1 MRFCFLFCV
10 FCLIVPMSLSQQPG
24 PPGEKGD
31 RGFPGPPG
39 VPGTPGAIGLKGE
52 TGRPGFPGP
61 PGVEGRDGAPG
72 ISPQSKESFSK
83 ELKNRAK
90 KIWRKRRAIKNT
102 LAIFYNFFTANED
115 FLISFW
121 IQGVLEFRDKKEI
134 LVRLDQGGHLEW
146 LDHLDH
152 LDHLDP
158 SPCVDEDVERLMKI
172 TAKLDLALTFDFVR
186 KAGQK
191 YFVSN
196 KERGSFQKAADFCQQ
211 RGLELALPQSEE
223 ENHMLLQLMGQDEKR
238 AWININMRKAEGNF
252 QSDMKN
258 RPLTFTKWGERQP
271 DQRIQDIGCSMATE
285 DGTWRVTP
293 DCSLDADIICQL

>member
-39 VPGTPGAIGLKGE
+39 APGPIGLKGE

-72 ISPQSKESFSK
+72 FPGIPGQKGDPGSTGPRGPPGMVGPPGPSGPSGPVTMCGRELFNSFT
-83 ELKNRAK
+83 R
-90 KIWRKRRAIKNT
+90 
-102 LAIFYNFFTANED
+102 
-115 FLISFW
+115 
-121 IQGVLEFRDKKEI
+121 
-134 LVRLDQGGHLEW
+134 
-146 LDHLDH
+146 
-152 LDHLDP
+152 
-158 SPCVDEDVERLMKI
+158 DVERLMKI
-172 TAKLDLALTFDFVR
+172 TAKLDLAITFDFVR
-186 KAGQK
+186 KVGQK

-258 RPLTFTKWGERQP
+258 RPLTFTKWGESQP
-271 DQRIQDIGCSMATE
+271 DQGIQDSGCSMATE

>member
-1 MRFCFLFCV
+1 MRICFLFCI
-10 FCLIVPMSLSQQPG
+10 FCLMFPMSQSEEWGPPGDKSDRGPPG
-24 PPGEKGD
+24 PPGPPGA
-31 RGFPGPPG
+31 PGPPG
-39 VPGTPGAIGLKGE
+39 PPGAPGAQRPPGYAIPGAPGPLGPPGPPGPPGRPGINGPRGL
-52 TGRPGFPGP
+52 PGFPGP
-61 PGVEGRDGAPG
+61 PGPVIVCGR
-72 ISPQSKESFSK
+72 ELFNSF
-83 ELKNRAK
+83 R
-90 KIWRKRRAIKNT
+90 
-102 LAIFYNFFTANED
+102 
-115 FLISFW
+115 
-121 IQGVLEFRDKKEI
+121 Q
-134 LVRLDQGGHLEW
+134 
-146 LDHLDH
+146 
-152 LDHLDP
+152 
-158 SPCVDEDVERLMKI
+158 DVERLMKI

-238 AWININMRKAEGNF
+238 AWININMRKADGNF

-258 RPLTFTKWGERQP
+258 RPLTFTKWGKRQP
-271 DQRIQDIGCSMATE
+271 DQSIKDSGCSMATE

>member
-39 VPGTPGAIGLKGE
+39 APGAPGFQGENGL
-52 TGRPGFPGP
+52 PGFPGP
-61 PGVEGRDGAPG
+61 PGVEGRDGATGSPGFTGPKGDPGFPGPMGPPG
-72 ISPQSKESFSK
+72 IVGPSGKPGKPGKPGPVAMCGRELFNSFT
-83 ELKNRAK
+83 R
-90 KIWRKRRAIKNT
+90 
-102 LAIFYNFFTANED
+102 
-115 FLISFW
+115 
-121 IQGVLEFRDKKEI
+121 
-134 LVRLDQGGHLEW
+134 
-146 LDHLDH
+146 
-152 LDHLDP
+152 
-158 SPCVDEDVERLMKI
+158 DVEGLMKI
-172 TAKLDLALTFDFVR
+172 AAKLDLALTFDFVR

-211 RGLELALPQSEE
+211 RDLELALPQSEE

-238 AWININMRKAEGNF
+238 VWININMRKAEGNF

-271 DQRIQDIGCSMATE
+271 DQSIQDIGCSMAAE